1 MSNREIIE
9 ATDRTQVGVYARY
22 PVAFVRGKGARLW
35 DADGK
40 SYLDFFTGLAVN
52 NLGHAHPR
60 VVAAIRE
67 QSEKLLH
74 ASNVYYNE
82 PAARLGILLTES
94 SFADRVFFCNSGA
107 EANEA
112 AIKLARRYGARQLGG
127 RYEILTTFGSFH
139 GRTIATISATAQEKY
154 QSGFQPLLQGFRYV
168 PFGDVEAMAQAVRDE
183 TVAILVE
190 PIQGEGG
197 VNVPPEGYLRRLRE
211 LCDRKGLL
219 LILDEVQVGMGRTG
233 TLFAHEQEGIRPDI
247 VTLAKALGGGVP
259 IGAMLTIE
267 EIARALDVGAH
278 GSTFG
283 GNPLGCA
290 AGVAVLEAIRSE
302 GLLENCRTIGERMR
316 ERLERIAAD
325 LPMIREVRGRG
336 LILGIEIDRPGRPL
350 VGAAL
355 DRGLVINCTAETV
368 IRLLPPLT
376 LSTAEADE
384 GLAILEDVLRGE
396 QT

>member
-9 ATDRTQVGVYARY
+9 ATDRTQVGVYARF
-22 PVAFVRGKGARLW
+22 PVAFVRGEGARLW

-40 SYLDFFTGLAVN
+40 PYLDFFTGLAVN

-60 VVAAIRE
+60 VIGAIRA

-82 PAARLGILLTES
+82 PAARLGNLLVDH

-112 AIKLARRYGARQLGG
+112 AIKAARRHGARQLGG
-127 RYEILTTFGSFH
+127 RYEILTVLGSFH
-139 GRTIATISATAQEKY
+139 GRTIATLSATAQEKY

-168 PFGDVEAMAQAVRDE
+168 RFGDAAAMRAAVRPE

-197 VNVPPEGYLRRLRE
+197 VNVPPAGYLRQLRE
-211 LCDRKGLL
+211 LCDDKQMLL
-219 LILDEVQVGMGRTG
+219 MLDEVQVGMGRTG
-233 TLFAHEQEGIRPDI
+233 TLFAYEQEGIRPDV
-247 VTLAKALGGGVP
+247 VTLAKALGGGLP
-259 IGAMLTIE
+259 IGAMLTTE
-267 EIARALDVGAH
+267 TIAASLDAGAH

-283 GNPLGCA
+283 GNPLTCA
-290 AGVAVLEAIRSE
+290 AGVAVMEAMRDD
-302 GLLENCRTIGERMR
+302 GVLGNCRAIGDRLR
-316 ERLERIAAD
+316 ERLVAFARD
-325 LPMIREVRGRG
+325 LPMIRDVRGRG
-336 LILGIEIDRPGRPL
+336 LILGIELDRPGRPY
-350 VGAAL
+350 VAAAL
-355 DRGLVINCTAETV
+355 DRGLVVNCTAETV

-376 LSTAEADE
+376 LSAAEADE
-384 GLAILEDVLRGE
+384 GLTILEGVLRAAP
-396 QT
+396 

>member
-22 PVAFVRGKGARLW
+22 PVAFVRGQGARLW

-82 PAARLGILLTES
+82 PAARLGVALTES

-127 RYEILTTFGSFH
+127 RYEILTTYGSFH

-168 PFGDVEAMAQAVRDE
+168 PFGDVEAMAQAVREE

-197 VNVPPEGYLRRLRE
+197 VNVPPDGYLRRLRD
-211 LCDRKGLL
+211 LCDHKGLL
-219 LILDEVQVGMGRTG
+219 LLLDEVQVGMGRTG
-233 TLFAHEQEGIRPDI
+233 TLFAHEQDGIRPDV

-267 EIARALDVGAH
+267 EIAQTLDIGAH

-283 GNPLGCA
+283 GNPIACA
-290 AGVAVLEAIRSE
+290 AGVAVLETIAAER
-302 GLLENCRTIGERMR
+302 LLDNCRAIGARLR
-316 ERLERIAAD
+316 ERLAGLAAE
-325 LPMIREVRGRG
+325 LPMIRQVRGRG
-336 LILGIEIDRPGRPL
+336 LILGIELDRPGRPL

-355 DRGLVINCTAETV
+355 ERGLVINCTAETV

-376 LSTAEADE
+376 LSAAEADE
-384 GLAILEDVLRGE
+384 GLAILEDVLRAAS
-396 QT
+396 

>member
-1 MSNREIIE
+1 MTNREIID

-40 SYLDFFTGLAVN
+40 AYLDFFTGLAVN

-82 PAARLGILLTES
+82 PAARLGTLLTDH
-94 SFADRVFFCNSGA
+94 SFAERVFFCNSGA

-112 AIKLARRYGARQLGG
+112 AIKLARKHGAYERDG
-127 RYEILTTFGSFH
+127 RYEILTTYGSFH
-139 GRTIATISATAQEKY
+139 GRTIATVSATAQEKY
-154 QSGFQPLLQGFRYV
+154 QSGFQPLLPGFRYV
-168 PFGDVEAMAQAVRDE
+168 PFGDVTAMAEALRAE

-197 VNVPPEGYLRRLRE
+197 VNVPPEEYLRQLRE

-233 TLFAHEQEGIRPDI
+233 TLFAHQRDGIRPDI

-259 IGAMLTIE
+259 IGAMLTTEAIG
-267 EIARALDVGAH
+267 RALDTGAH

-283 GNPLGCA
+283 GNPLACA
-290 AGVAVLEAIRSE
+290 SGVAVVQALLQDGI
-302 GLLENCRTIGERMR
+302 LENCQTMGRRFR
-316 ERLERIAAD
+316 ERLEALRAE
-325 LPMIREVRGRG
+325 LPIIRDVRGRG
-336 LILGIEIDRPGRPL
+336 LILGIELDRPGRP
-350 VGAAL
+350 VVAAAL
-355 DRGLVINCTAETV
+355 DRGLVINCTADKV

-376 LSTAEADE
+376 ISAAEADE
-384 GLAILEDVLRGE
+384 GLDILEDLLRKV
-396 QT
+396 Q

>member
-22 PVAFVRGKGARLW
+22 PVAFVRGKGTRIW

-40 SYLDFFTGLAVN
+40 QYLDFFTGLAVN

-60 VVAAIRE
+60 VVEAIRA

-74 ASNVYYNE
+74 VSNVYYNE
-82 PAARLGILLTES
+82 PAARLGALLIEN

-112 AIKLARRYGARQLGG
+112 AIKLARRHGARQLDG
-127 RYEILTTFGSFH
+127 RYEILTVLGSFH
-139 GRTIATISATAQEKY
+139 GRTIATLSATAQEKY

-168 PFGDVEAMAQAVRDE
+168 RFGDMAAMRAAVRPE

-197 VNVPPEGYLRRLRE
+197 VNVPPAGYLRQLRE
-211 LCDRKGLL
+211 LCDEKGMLL
-219 LILDEVQVGMGRTG
+219 MLDEVQVGMGRTG
-233 TLFAHEQEGIRPDI
+233 TLFAYEQEGIRPDV
-247 VTLAKALGGGVP
+247 VTLAKAIGGGLP
-259 IGAMLTIE
+259 LGAMLTTE
-267 EIARALDVGAH
+267 AIAASLDAGAH

-283 GNPLGCA
+283 GNPLTCA
-290 AGVAVLEAIRSE
+290 AGVAVIEALRRDGVLES
-302 GLLENCRTIGERMR
+302 CRVVGERLR
-316 ERLERIAAD
+316 ERLLALAKK
-325 LPMIREVRGRG
+325 LPMIRDVRGRG
-336 LILGIEIDRPGRPL
+336 LILGIELDRPGRPF
-350 VGAAL
+350 VSAAL
-355 DRGLVINCTAETV
+355 ERGLVINCTAETV

-376 LSTAEADE
+376 LTDAEADE
-384 GLAILEDVLRGE
+384 GFEILEGVLR
-396 QT
+396 TA

>member
-22 PVAFVRGKGARLW
+22 PVAFVRGQGARLW

-82 PAARLGILLTES
+82 PAARLGVALTES

-112 AIKLARRYGARQLGG
+112 AIKLARRYGARQRDG
-127 RYEILTTFGSFH
+127 RYEILTTYGSFH

-168 PFGDVEAMAQAVRDE
+168 PFGDVEAMAEAVREE

-211 LCDRKGLL
+211 LCDRKRLL
-219 LILDEVQVGMGRTG
+219 LLLDEVQVGMGRTG
-233 TLFAHEQEGIRPDI
+233 TLFAYEQDGIRPDV

-259 IGAMLTIE
+259 IGAMLTID
-267 EIARALDVGAH
+267 EIAQTLDTGAH

-283 GNPLGCA
+283 GNPLACA
-290 AGVAVLEAIRSE
+290 AGVAVLETIAAER
-302 GLLENCRTIGERMR
+302 LLDNCRAIGARLR
-316 ERLERIAAD
+316 ERLAGLAAE
-325 LPMIREVRGRG
+325 LPMIRQVRGRG
-336 LILGIEIDRPGRPL
+336 LILGIELDRPGRPL

-376 LSTAEADE
+376 LSAAEADE
-384 GLAILEDVLRGE
+384 GLAILEDVLRAAS
-396 QT
+396 

>member
-1 MSNREIIE
+1 MTNREIIE

-22 PVAFVRGKGARLW
+22 PVAFVRGQGARLW

-60 VVAAIRE
+60 VVGAIRE
-67 QSEKLLH
+67 QAEKLLH

-82 PAARLGILLTES
+82 PAARLGTALTAS
-94 SFADRVFFCNSGA
+94 SFADRVLFCNSGA

-112 AIKLARRYGARQLGG
+112 AIKLARRYGARQLDG
-127 RYEILTTFGSFH
+127 RYEILTSYGSFH
-139 GRTIATISATAQEKY
+139 GRTLATISATAQEKY

-168 PFGDVEAMAQAVRDE
+168 AFGDVEAMARAVRDE

-197 VNVPPEGYLRRLRE
+197 VNVPPDGYLRGLRE
-211 LCDRKGLL
+211 LCDRKRLL
-219 LILDEVQVGMGRTG
+219 LLLDEVQVGMGRTG
-233 TLFAHEQEGIRPDI
+233 TLFAHEPEAIRPDV

-259 IGAMLTIE
+259 IGAMLTTE
-267 EIARALDVGAH
+267 TIATALDVGAH

-283 GNPLGCA
+283 GNPLACA
-290 AGVAVLEAIRSE
+290 AGVAVLEAIRE
-302 GLLENCRTIGERMR
+302 ERLLENCRNLGARIR
-316 ERLERIAAD
+316 ERLARLAAE
-325 LPMIREVRGRG
+325 LPMIRAVRGRG

-350 VGAAL
+350 VAAAL
-355 DRGLVINCTAETV
+355 ERGLVINTTAETV
-368 IRLLPPLT
+368 IRLLPPLNLT
-376 LSTAEADE
+376 AAEADE
-384 GLAILEDVLRGE
+384 GMAILEDVLR
-396 QT
+396 TAS

>member
-22 PVAFVRGKGARLW
+22 PVAFVRGQGARLW

-40 SYLDFFTGLAVN
+40 SYLDFFTGLAVA

-82 PAARLGILLTES
+82 PAARLGVALTES

-112 AIKLARRYGARQLGG
+112 AIKLARRYGARQRGG
-127 RYEILTTFGSFH
+127 RYEILTTYGSFH

-168 PFGDVEAMAQAVRDE
+168 PFGDVEAMAQAVREE

-197 VNVPPEGYLRRLRE
+197 VNVPPDGYLRRLRD
-211 LCDRKGLL
+211 LCDHKGLL
-219 LILDEVQVGMGRTG
+219 LLLDEVQVGMGRTG
-233 TLFAHEQEGIRPDI
+233 TLFAHEQDGIRPDV

-267 EIARALDVGAH
+267 EIARTLDIGAH

-283 GNPLGCA
+283 GNPLACA
-290 AGVAVLEAIRSE
+290 AGVAVLETIAAER
-302 GLLENCRTIGERMR
+302 LLDNCRAIGARLR
-316 ERLERIAAD
+316 ERLARLAAEH
-325 LPMIREVRGRG
+325 PMIRQVRGRG
-336 LILGIEIDRPGRPL
+336 LILGIELDRPGRPL

-355 DRGLVINCTAETV
+355 ERGLVINCTAETV

-376 LSTAEADE
+376 LSAAEADE
-384 GLAILEDVLRGE
+384 GLAILEDVLRAAS
-396 QT
+396 

>member
-1 MSNREIIE
+1 
-9 ATDRTQVGVYARY
+9 DRTQVGVYARY
-22 PVAFVRGKGARLW
+22 PVAFVRGQGARLW

-40 SYLDFFTGLAVN
+40 SYLDFFTGLAVA

-82 PAARLGILLTES
+82 PAARLGVALTES

-112 AIKLARRYGARQLGG
+112 AIKLARCYGARQRGG
-127 RYEILTTFGSFH
+127 RYEILTTYGSFH

-168 PFGDVEAMAQAVRDE
+168 PFGDVEAMAQAVREE

-197 VNVPPEGYLRRLRE
+197 VNVPPDGYLRRLRD
-211 LCDRKGLL
+211 LCDHKGLL
-219 LILDEVQVGMGRTG
+219 LLLDEVQVGMGRTG
-233 TLFAHEQEGIRPDI
+233 TLFAHEQDGIRPDV

-267 EIARALDVGAH
+267 EIARTLDIGAH

-283 GNPLGCA
+283 GNPIACA
-290 AGVAVLEAIRSE
+290 AGVAVLETIAAER
-302 GLLENCRTIGERMR
+302 LLDNCRAIGARLR
-316 ERLERIAAD
+316 ERLAGLAAE
-325 LPMIREVRGRG
+325 LPMIRQVRGRG
-336 LILGIEIDRPGRPL
+336 LIIGVELDRPARPL
-350 VGAAL
+350 
-355 DRGLVINCTAETV
+355 
-368 IRLLPPLT
+368 
-376 LSTAEADE
+376 
-384 GLAILEDVLRGE
+384 
-396 QT
+396 

>member
-22 PVAFVRGKGARLW
+22 PVAFVRGQGARLW

-82 PAARLGILLTES
+82 PAARLGVALIES

-127 RYEILTTFGSFH
+127 RYEILTTYGSFH

-168 PFGDVEAMAQAVRDE
+168 PFGDVEAMAQAVREE

-197 VNVPPEGYLRRLRE
+197 VNVPPEGYLRRLRD
-211 LCDRKGLL
+211 LCDHKGLL
-219 LILDEVQVGMGRTG
+219 LLLDEVQVGMGRTG
-233 TLFAHEQEGIRPDI
+233 TLFAHEQDGIRPDV

-267 EIARALDVGAH
+267 EIAQTLDIGAH

-283 GNPLGCA
+283 GNPIACA
-290 AGVAVLEAIRSE
+290 AGVAVLETIAAER
-302 GLLENCRTIGERMR
+302 LLDNCRAIGARLR
-316 ERLERIAAD
+316 ERLAGLAAE
-325 LPMIREVRGRG
+325 LPMIRQVRGRG
-336 LILGIEIDRPGRPL
+336 LILGIELDRPGRPL

-355 DRGLVINCTAETV
+355 ERGLVINCTAETV

-376 LSTAEADE
+376 LSAAEADE
-384 GLAILEDVLRGE
+384 GLAILEDVLRAAS
-396 QT
+396 

>member
-22 PVAFVRGKGARLW
+22 PVAFVRGQGSRLW

-40 SYLDFFTGLAVN
+40 QYLDFFTGLAVN

-60 VVAAIRE
+60 VLGAIRA

-82 PAARLGILLTES
+82 PAARLGKLLVEH

-112 AIKLARRYGARQLGG
+112 AIKVARRHGARQLDG
-127 RYEILTTFGSFH
+127 RYEILTVLGSFH
-139 GRTIATISATAQEKY
+139 GRTIATLSATAQEKY

-168 PFGDVEAMAQAVRDE
+168 RFGDVAAMREAVRPE

-197 VNVPPEGYLRRLRE
+197 VNMAPAGYLRQLRE
-211 LCDRKGLL
+211 LCDEKRMLL
-219 LILDEVQVGMGRTG
+219 MLDEVQVGMGRTG
-233 TLFAHEQEGIRPDI
+233 TLFAYEQEGIRPDV
-247 VTLAKALGGGVP
+247 VTLAKALGGGLP
-259 IGAMLTIE
+259 IGAMLTTE
-267 EIARALDVGAH
+267 TIAASLDAGAH

-283 GNPLGCA
+283 GNPLTCA
-290 AGVAVLEAIRSE
+290 VGAAVIEALRDEGV
-302 GLLENCRTIGERMR
+302 LENCRAIGERLR
-316 ERLERIAAD
+316 ERLVALAKD
-325 LPMIREVRGRG
+325 VPMIRDVRGRG
-336 LILGIEIDRPGRPL
+336 LILGIELDRPGRPF
-350 VGAAL
+350 VTAAL
-355 DRGLVINCTAETV
+355 ERGLVVNCTAESV

-376 LSTAEADE
+376 LSAAEADE
-384 GLAILEDVLRGE
+384 GFRILEGVLRAAP
-396 QT
+396 